1 MKFWRNWVNI
11 IKDPTRDP
19 YERRYRLFTPIG
31 ISTVTVWLILI
42 TIADFA
48 PMRLWFFSGLIL
60 AYILSVAFAL
70 RTNNITLG
78 AVLGSAGM
86 IFALTPFVYFTEGG
100 IYAGAF
106 NYCVNS
112 MIFILMTLGGK
123 LRMIFL
129 LADALVMTAC
139 ITAGIIHPEWIRMP
153 RTEIIYLNAVTEMII
168 TFLMAFSSFAF
179 QMYMFRREREMLE
192 QQRRETEELNRSQ
205 NRFFSSMSHEIR
217 TPINTIIGM
226 NELILRDE
234 TLPEK
239 TVERLESVHSASNM
253 LLSLINDIL
262 DMSKME
268 SGKMEIIPV
277 AYETAALLSEVTEMI
292 AERAQKKGLQFRVQT
307 DETMPSMLY
316 GDEVRI
322 KQVLVNLLN
331 NAVKYTAEGS
341 VTLSVQGDR
350 LEDAHLIRVTARVE
364 DTGMGIRKE
373 VIPHLF
379 EAFKRVD
386 EEKNRNIEG
395 TGLGLSIVKQ
405 IMEQMGGEISV
416 SSVYTKGSVFTMSLT
431 QEIVDP
437 TPVGSMSSLSRGT
450 EEKRAYYKQSFEA
463 PEARLLIVDDNEM
476 NLSVETGLLQETK
489 ISIDT
494 ATSGAQALWRT
505 LQVQYDVIFM
515 DHLMPGMDGVECLRQ
530 IREQEGGLNRETKVL
545 VLTANAGAEN
555 RALYSA
561 SGFDGYLLKPV
572 SGAQLEEALI
582 RALPE
587 GKMRLT
593 GAATMQSGTDQVFTE
608 SGRKRNVVITMD
620 SGGDLP
626 KDLTDRMGIG
636 VINFI
641 LHTRHGAFRDNLEID
656 SEELMRYLS
665 DPANEARS
673 EVPDI
678 AHYETFF
685 GLQLARA
692 QHVIH
697 FTISSDMSKSY
708 SHAIWAAKSFDN
720 VTVVNSVTVSSV
732 TGLMVLYA
740 AHLAGTDLPVS
751 AILQQVEELKNRVH
765 TSFVMDSAEYLLR
778 GGRVSSRL
786 NSLLDAFL
794 LHPVIE
800 FRDMKMK
807 PHVALFSAYRKQY
820 IRKMMRKYRHPDLSL
835 LFIAYV
841 SLSERELSEIRAL
854 VERYAKFDR
863 VIYVKASSAIAVNCG
878 PGTLGLMFCET
889 TGSAARHFDFLP
901 EDLGVL
907 SDTTEPGAVSDE
919 RETTDIP
926 DAPRERMDSA
936 ERLVRHGAETTG
948 SAECPAKPER
958 SGTIDPPG
966 SRVHNL
972 PLDTNEAL
980 RNCGS
985 QDVFDAALKLFADS
999 AAAKADEIE
1008 HFLREE
1014 DWENFTIKVH
1024 ALKSSA
1030 RLIGATELS
1039 ADAEALEA
1047 LGNTAKKA
1055 EA

>member
-1 MKFWRNWVNI
+1 MKFWREWLTKL
-11 IKDPTRDP
+11 KDPSRDA
-19 YERRYRLFTPIG
+19 YERRYRLLALLSILSLIVWWVFSAIYNFQLFRIVFFGLTALVFVGMYLYALRSGRIQLISVISG
-31 ISTVTVWLILI
+31 ISLVFGMLPVAFIYNGGVHAGAPNWFIMALVFIVATIRGRSRMVLI
-42 TIADFA
+42 IADVIMTALLFLLYA
-48 PMRLWFFSGLIL
+48 TNPQLFRELSAEAGLI
-60 AYILSVAFAL
+60 
-70 RTNNITLG
+70 
-78 AVLGSAGM
+78 
-86 IFALTPFVYFTEGG
+86 
-100 IYAGAF
+100 
-106 NYCVNS
+106 NS
-112 MIFILMTLGGK
+112 I
-123 LRMIFL
+123 
-129 LADALVMTAC
+129 ASLV
-139 ITAGIIHPEWIRMP
+139 ITATLVSSMLFFQGYIARQELLISMERQ
-153 RTEIIYLNAVTEMII
+153 REI
-168 TFLMAFSSFAF
+168 
-179 QMYMFRREREMLE
+179 
-192 QQRRETEELNRSQ
+192 EELNRAQS
-205 NRFFSSMSHEIR
+205 NFFSSMSHEIR

-226 NELILRDE
+226 NELVLRDE
-234 TLPEK
+234 TLPET

-268 SGKMEIIPV
+268 SGKMEIVPV
-277 AYETAALLSEVTEMI
+277 AYETAALLTEVTEMI
-292 AERAQKKGLQFRVQT
+292 AERAQKKGLQFHVQT
-307 DETMPSMLY
+307 DETLPALLY

-350 LEDAHLIRVTARVE
+350 LEDPHLIQMTARVE

-405 IMEQMGGEISV
+405 IMELMGGEISV

-437 TPVGSMSSLSRGT
+437 TPVGSMASLTRGA
-450 EEKRAYYKQSFEA
+450 EQKREVYRQSFEA

-476 NLSVETGLLQETK
+476 NLSVETGLLQDTK
-489 ISIDT
+489 INIDT

-505 LQVQYDVIFM
+505 LQLQYDVIFM
-515 DHLMPGMDGVECLRQ
+515 DHLMPGMDGVECLKQ

-545 VLTANAGAEN
+545 ALTANAGAEN
-555 RALYSA
+555 RALYAA

-572 SGAQLEEALI
+572 SGTQLEEALI

-587 GKMRLT
+587 GKVRLT
-593 GAATMQSGTDQVFTE
+593 GASTMQSGAEQVFTE

-626 KDLTDRMGIG
+626 KDLTDRLGIG
-636 VINFI
+636 VINFV
-641 LHTRHGAFRDNLEID
+641 LHTRQGAFRDNLEVD

-665 DPANEARS
+665 NPANEARS
-673 EVPDI
+673 EVPDT
-678 AHYETFF
+678 AHYEAFF
-685 GLQLARA
+685 GRQVVKA

-708 SHAIWAAKSFDN
+708 NHARWAARSFDN
-720 VTVVNSVTVSSV
+720 VTVVDSGTVSGG
-732 TGLMVLYA
+732 TGLLVLYA
-740 AHLAGTDLPVS
+740 AYLAEKDLPVS
-751 AILQQVEELKNRVH
+751 AILQRVEELQARVH
-765 TSFVMDSAEYLLR
+765 TSFVMDNSEYLLR
-778 GGRVSSRL
+778 SGRVSSLL

-794 LHPVIE
+794 LHPVFE
-800 FRDMKMK
+800 FKNMRMK
-807 PHVALFSAYRKQY
+807 PHVAVFSSYRKQY
-820 IRKMMRKYRHPDLSL
+820 VRKMMRKYRNPDLSL

-841 SLSERELSEIRAL
+841 SLTERELSEIRQE
-854 VERYAKFDR
+854 VERFAKFDR
-863 VIYVKASSAIAVNCG
+863 IIYVKASSAIAVNCG
-878 PGTLGLMFCET
+878 PGTIGLMFCER
-889 TGSAARHFDFLP
+889 GDNDARLFDFLP
-901 EDLGVL
+901 EEAAREADA
-907 SDTTEPGAVSDE
+907 TETLA
-919 RETTDIP
+919 P
-926 DAPRERMDSA
+926 DAPGTRMDSA

-958 SGTIDPPG
+958 SGTIGDHGSQAHSLPD

-972 PLDTNEAL
+972 PLDTSEAL
-980 RNCGS
+980 RNCGA
-985 QDVFDAALKLFADS
+985 QDVLDAALKLFAES

-1008 HFLREE
+1008 GFLREE

-1039 ADAEALEA
+1039 AEAEALEA
-1047 LGNTAKKA
+1047 LGNTAKNA